1 MSTACAHFC
10 ACDSSAEL
18 SRNEHGTLI
27 ADGSGQPPPCSR
39 GLQAVEHTILPVRVI
54 SATPIGSRRRY
65 RAAARCSVP
74 HWLRQVAC
82 HPPKNSNLR
91 GSRVLSLKVC
101 HFGNYL
107 RRKTLVCNRRSGDR
121 VFDRG
126 LRTTDER
133 MPQ

>member
-54 SATPIGSRRRY
+54 SATPIGSRRCY

-91 GSRVLSLKVC
+91 DHGCFHSKCVILATIC
-101 HFGNYL
+101 G
-107 RRKTLVCNRRSGDR
+107 
-121 VFDRG
+121 
-126 LRTTDER
+126 ER
-133 MPQ
+133 LWYATEGVGIAFLI